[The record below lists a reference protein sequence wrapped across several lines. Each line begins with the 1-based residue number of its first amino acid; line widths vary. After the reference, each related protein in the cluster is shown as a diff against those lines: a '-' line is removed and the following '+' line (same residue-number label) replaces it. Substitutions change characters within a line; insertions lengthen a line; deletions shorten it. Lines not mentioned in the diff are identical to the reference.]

1 MTRTISSIK
10 LQRKNPNRVSIYL
23 DGIYSFGLSKITA
36 AWLKIGQNLEENEIE
51 KLLSEDEIEVAYQR
65 ALRFLSYKSRSVAE
79 IQSKLKTL
87 EFSEKI
93 IEIVC
98 ARLIEKGY
106 VDDHHFAEM
115 WVENRNVFRP
125 RSHRILRWELRN
137 KKVEE
142 EIIDSILDLTEPE
155 EVLARMAAEKY
166 ARKLIGVETK
176 EVFYRKFISFL
187 GRRGF
192 SYQIA
197 LPTVNE
203 MWEANIQKST
213 TNLIMENEVNN
224 GE

>member
-1 MTRTISSIK
+1 M
-10 LQRKNPNRVSIYL
+10 QRKNTNRVSIYL

-36 AWLKIGQNLEENEIE
+36 AWLKVGQNLEEDEVE

-65 ALRFLSYKSRSVAE
+65 ALRFLSFKSRSIAE
-79 IQSKLKTL
+79 ITNKLKTL
-87 EFSEKI
+87 GFSENI
-93 IEIVC
+93 IGIVC

-106 VDDHHFAEM
+106 VDDKNFAET

-137 KKVEE
+137 KKVAE
-142 EIIDSILDLTEPE
+142 EIIDSVLDVTDPE
-155 EVLARMAAEKY
+155 EVLVRMAAEKY
-166 ARKLIGVETK
+166 ARKLISVETK
-176 EVFYRKFISFL
+176 EIFYRRLISFL

-192 SYQIA
+192 SYQVAIPA
-197 LPTVNE
+197 VNE
-203 MWEANIQKST
+203 MWQANIQIRT